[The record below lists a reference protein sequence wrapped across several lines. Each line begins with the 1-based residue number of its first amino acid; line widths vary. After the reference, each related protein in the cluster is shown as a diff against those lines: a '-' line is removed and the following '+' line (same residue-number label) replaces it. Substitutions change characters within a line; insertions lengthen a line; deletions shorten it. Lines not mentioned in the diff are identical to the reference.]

1 MSMTPENT
9 KPVEFLYAR
18 PPEVPELGPGIN
30 VMLAMGSFA
39 SRMVREE
46 RSRTDHPDGRAEN
59 VAEHS
64 YMLAKVA
71 VALADEMY
79 PWMDRGKIA
88 LYAISHDDVEG
99 YVGDTPT
106 DSIANHDQALKEL
119 REARGL
125 QQLTAEFSG
134 IAPGYVADV
143 NTYEH
148 QEEYEAQFVRII
160 DKLMV
165 LLIHIPNEG
174 AVLKAN
180 YTYDMLIQDAQRVE
194 RKLLEQYPHFIEI
207 IEMRTQLC
215 DYLADKYL
223 R

>member
-1 MSMTPENT
+1 MTQPNTNQPEYLFT
-9 KPVEFLYAR
+9 R
-18 PPEVPELGPGIN
+18 PAEVPELGMPLN
-30 VMLAMGSFA
+30 VVLAVGSLA
-39 SRMVREE
+39 SRMVQEE
-46 RSRTDHPDGRAEN
+46 RTRTIHPDGRSEN

-79 PWMDRGKIA
+79 PWLDRGKVA
-88 LYAISHDDVEG
+88 LYALAHDDVEA

-119 REARGL
+119 REALGL

-143 NTYEH
+143 NNYEQ

-160 DKLMV
+160 DKLTV

-174 AVLKAN
+174 AILKAN
-180 YTYDMLIQDAQRVE
+180 YTYDMLIQIARRVE

-207 IEMRTQLC
+207 IEMRTQLS
-215 DYLADKYL
+215 DYLAEKYL